1 MRKKLAVFGLSLSV
15 AVASVVPAFASNDN
29 IYYSFTMPSK
39 RKAVYAGGKGRYR
52 QTKRTTNPWKV
63 KMMYSAEGTGTKAFY
78 WIANASSKSK
88 VTAGM
93 TVTQGSHERRQE
105 PYAAANQ
112 NWVRL
117 AVKNNN
123 NTAKTYY
130 VSGVWDEEID

>member
-1 MRKKLAVFGLSLSV
+1 MY
-15 AVASVVPAFASNDN
+15 DE
-29 IYYSFTMPSK
+29 I
-39 RKAVYAGGKGRYR
+39 
-52 QTKRTTNPWKV
+52 TKRTTNPWKV

-105 PYAAANQ
+105 PYASANQ
-112 NWVRL
+112 KWVRL

-123 NTAKTYY
+123 DSNKTYY